1 MSEPDDP
8 RERWNARY
16 AVKGQELF
24 ERAPS
29 EWVAEH
35 QDVIAAEAPGRA
47 LDVACGGG
55 RNAFFLAE
63 RGFDVD
69 AIDVSDVAVEGVMA
83 AAERRALRV
92 KVMRADVETT
102 PFPRPPYRLVLTMN
116 YLRRELF
123 ARIEDAV
130 DEGGLLVFQTWM
142 DHPRAGDFSLR
153 PGELRD
159 AFPSLELLAY
169 REEPEA
175 WRAGLVARRPA
186 AGAAP
191 SDGVDSAA
199 S

>member
-1 MSEPDDP
+1 MSEPEDP
-8 RERWNARY
+8 REKWNARY
-16 AVKGQELF
+16 AAKGRELF

-35 QDVIAAEAPGRA
+35 RDVIVAHGPGRA

-69 AIDVSDVAVEGVMA
+69 AVDVSDVAIDGVTAM
-83 AAERRALRV
+83 AERRGLRV
-92 KVMRADVETT
+92 TTARADVERT
-102 PFPRPPYRLVLTMN
+102 PFPRPPYRVVLAMN

-123 ARIEDAV
+123 GRLEDAV

-142 DHPRAGDFSLR
+142 DHPRAAGASLC
-153 PGELRD
+153 PGELRE
-159 AFPSLELLAY
+159 AFPALELLAY
-169 REEPEA
+169 REDPAA
-175 WRAGLVARRPA
+175 WRAGLVARRPS

-191 SDGVDSAA
+191 RHGVDSAA